1 MFNDNLYTFDTNLVP
16 EALILFKQL
25 NVKHAPITLIPP
37 QFETPMPDLQSAVFP
52 PAMKELPPPNLELYD
67 LDEQFASE
75 RIKLAQL
82 TNKCTDDD
90 IEYYVKECGDILGV
104 S

>member
-1 MFNDNLYTFDTNLVP
+1 
-16 EALILFKQL
+16 
-25 NVKHAPITLIPP
+25 
-37 QFETPMPDLQSAVFP
+37 MPSLQAAVFP
-52 PAMKELPPPNLELYD
+52 PTLKELPPPSLDLYD

-82 TNKCTDDD
+82 TNKCSDEE

-104 S
+104 SQMVNGDDPKAILHYIFQEIFKYKCSSSS